1 MSCIKC
7 LVVVVLEADDCYIR
21 NGNLQTA
28 FGSSAPSDRGINT
41 IFITSVFYY
50 GQYGYTGMRCCS
62 GGGQFLL
69 TELPVMQGTYDV
81 LVSFSRIG
89 RDEGWIMCRQTDMG
103 LYHFF
108 FF

>member
-1 MSCIKC
+1 MNCIKC
-7 LVVVVLEADDCYIR
+7 LAVVVLVADDCYIR

-28 FGSSAPSDRGINT
+28 FGSSGPSDGGMYT

-50 GQYGYTGMRCCS
+50 GQYVYTGMRCCS

-69 TELPVMQGTYDV
+69 TELSMMKGTYDV

-89 RDEGWIMCRQTDMG
+89 RDEG
-103 LYHFF
+103 
-108 FF
+108 